1 MPALAPYI
9 PARQTQF
16 SAWLANFSSLI
27 TASPLSY
34 GLVAGDATIIA
45 GYNSQWVAAV
55 TPVLSGNTRT
65 PAAVSN
71 KNTVLAQILPLIRN
85 YAQGIARNPGVSSAA
100 KIALGLNPQTS
111 TPSAVSAP
119 TSAPVLTFQSAS
131 IGAIILRYRDSAASV
146 SVKAKPYGVV
156 QLRLNGM
163 VSATPVVNPALL
175 PLLATPTKSPY
186 LLSTAGMASGA
197 TLYLAGYWATRKG
210 LLSPPS
216 DIISVTVP

>member
-85 YAQGIARNPGVSSAA
+85 YAQTHRKEPWREQRGQDCVGPKSTDLDAFGRFRTD
-100 KIALGLNPQTS
+100 LGSGSDVPIGFNRGDHL
-111 TPSAVSAP
+111 AVP
-119 TSAPVLTFQSAS
+119 
-131 IGAIILRYRDSAASV
+131 
-146 SVKAKPYGVV
+146 
-156 QLRLNGM
+156 
-163 VSATPVVNPALL
+163 
-175 PLLATPTKSPY
+175 
-186 LLSTAGMASGA
+186 
-197 TLYLAGYWATRKG
+197 
-210 LLSPPS
+210 
-216 DIISVTVP
+216 